1 MLFASSYD
9 DLLHASKL
17 GDNMEALQEFDVFSR
32 LDYRFH
38 SDEKENMFLYG
49 VIIISKIY
57 HCVNELNTPSQHT
70 IFKSQ

>member
-9 DLLHASKL
+9 GLLHAWL

-38 SDEKENMFLYG
+38 WDEKENMFLYR
-49 VIIISKIY
+49 VII
-57 HCVNELNTPSQHT
+57 V
-70 IFKSQ
+70 